1 MVGGQRQYIYR
12 KTVQENGDGDILRKQ
27 YFPRAQMEQ
36 RRELLTDLI
45 VVRAVAGERDQQ
57 MTRPWKLF

>member
-1 MVGGQRQYIYR
+1 
-12 KTVQENGDGDILRKQ
+12 VQENADDDILRKR
-27 YFPRAQMEQ
+27 YFPKAHMEE

-57 MTRPWKLF
+57 MTRLWKLF